1 VNGYYLPVTSGPTRG
16 DAPRGEETGIATSTD
31 PLELRYITVHGY
43 VRAYRMAGSGPALL
57 LIHGL
62 GCDSSTWLPVMAKLA
77 RRYTVIAPDLL
88 GHGASDKPRADYTL
102 GGYANAMRD
111 LLTLLGVDRVTVV
124 GHSFGGGV
132 AMQFAYQFPERTERM
147 LMIAP
152 GGLGR
157 EVTPFVRMLTLPF
170 AATGVVAATLP
181 PLRPLVR
188 GSLRLLSRTGLPH
201 TRDLGEVAKVYSLM
215 CDRGGREAV
224 TRVAHTVIDWRGQIV
239 RMTDRAYLTALLPV
253 CVIWGTEDDV
263 VPVSHAAIVE
273 AHAPGAQVHVFA
285 DCGHFPHR
293 EQPDRFIRVV
303 NRFIAST
310 EPATYHRGRW
320 RALMRRGADAPELA
334 VITPAE
340 APQAARARGADGGR
354 AS

>member
-1 VNGYYLPVTSGPTRG
+1 VAA
-16 DAPRGEETGIATSTD
+16 APPSD
-31 PLELRYITVHGY
+31 PFPLHHLTVHGHR
-43 VRAYRMAGSGPALL
+43 RAYRMAGSGPALL

-62 GCDSSTWLPVMAKLA
+62 GCDSSTWLPVMARLA

-102 GGYANAMRD
+102 GSYANAMRD
-111 LLTLLGVDRVTVV
+111 LLTLLGIDRATVV

-157 EVTPFVRMLTLPF
+157 EVTPLLRLVTLPF
-170 AATGVVAATLP
+170 AEMAMRAATVP
-181 PLRPLVR
+181 PMRPLVR
-188 GSLRLLSRTGLPH
+188 GSLEALSRTGLPH

-224 TRVAHTVIDWRGQIV
+224 RRVASTVIDWRGQIV

-253 CVIWGTEDDV
+253 CVIWGSEDGV
-263 VPVSHAAIVE
+263 VPVRHAAVVE
-273 AHAPGAQVHVFA
+273 EHAPGARVHVFA

-293 EQPDRFIRVV
+293 DQPARFVRVL
-303 NRFIAST
+303 NRFVDTTDA
-310 EPATYHRGRW
+310 AAYHRGRW
-320 RALMRRGADAPELA
+320 RALMRRGADGPTLT
-334 VITPAE
+334 VVDTPHE
-340 APQAARARGADGGR
+340 ASGTA
-354 AS
+354 

>member
-1 VNGYYLPVTSGPTRG
+1 VTAAPSS
-16 DAPRGEETGIATSTD
+16 DAF
-31 PLELRYITVHGY
+31 PLQFITVHGH
-43 VRAYRMAGSGPALL
+43 VRAYRVAGSGPALL

-62 GCDSSTWLPVMAKLA
+62 GCDSSTWLPVMARLA

-88 GHGASDKPRADYTL
+88 GHGASDKPRADYTI

-111 LLTLLGVDRVTVV
+111 LLTLLGVDRATVV

-157 EVTPFVRMLTLPF
+157 EVTPLLRALTLPF
-170 AATGVVAATLP
+170 AETAMRAATLP

-188 GSLRLLSRTGLPH
+188 GSLAALSRTGLPH
-201 TRDLGEVAKVYSLM
+201 TRDLGEVSKVYSLL
-215 CDRGGREAV
+215 CDHGGREAV
-224 TRVAHTVIDWRGQIV
+224 RRVASTVIDWRGQIV
-239 RMTDRAYLTALLPV
+239 RMTDRAYLTELLPV
-253 CVIWGTEDDV
+253 CVVWGRDDEV

-273 AHAPGAQVHVFA
+273 AHAPGARVHVFD

-293 EQPDRFIRVV
+293 DCPDRFVRVL
-303 NRFIAST
+303 NRFVDTTEAASH
-310 EPATYHRGRW
+310 HRGRW
-320 RALMRRGADAPELA
+320 RALMRRGADGPALA
-334 VITPAE
+334 VVDE
-340 APQAARARGADGGR
+340 ASADAAAGTA
-354 AS
+354 

>member
-1 VNGYYLPVTSGPTRG
+1 
-16 DAPRGEETGIATSTD
+16 
-31 PLELRYITVHGY
+31 
-43 VRAYRMAGSGPALL
+43 MAGTGPALL

-62 GCDSSTWLPVMAKLA
+62 GCDSSTWLPVMARLA

-88 GHGASDKPRADYTL
+88 GHGESDKPRADYTL

-111 LLTLLGVDRVTVV
+111 LLTLLGIDRATVV

-157 EVTPFVRMLTLPF
+157 EVTPLLRLVTLPF
-170 AATGVVAATLP
+170 ANTAMRAATLP
-181 PLRPLVR
+181 PVRPLVR
-188 GSLRLLSRTGLPH
+188 GSLAALSRTGLPH

-224 TRVAHTVIDWRGQIV
+224 CRVASTVIDWRGQIV

-253 CVIWGTEDDV
+253 CVIWGSEDDV
-263 VPVSHAAIVE
+263 VPVRHAAIVE
-273 AHAPGAQVHVFA
+273 AHAPGARVHVFA

-293 EQPDRFIRVV
+293 EQPAQFVRVL
-303 NRFIAST
+303 NRFVDTTDA
-310 EPATYHRGRW
+310 AAYHRGRW
-320 RALMRRGADAPELA
+320 RALMRRGADG
-334 VITPAE
+334 PALTVVD
-340 APQAARARGADGGR
+340 ATAASGTA
-354 AS
+354 

>member
-1 VNGYYLPVTSGPTRG
+1 VT
-16 DAPRGEETGIATSTD
+16 ATSPEKAF
-31 PLELRYITVHGY
+31 PLQYVTVHSH

-62 GCDSSTWLPVMAKLA
+62 GCDSSTWLPVMARLA

-111 LLTLLGVDRVTVV
+111 LLTLLGIDRATVV

-147 LMIAP
+147 LMVAP

-157 EVTPFVRMLTLPF
+157 EVTPMLRLLTLPF
-170 AATGVVAATLP
+170 AETAMRAATLP
-181 PLRPLVR
+181 PMRPLVR
-188 GSLRLLSRTGLPH
+188 GSLAALSRTGLPH
-201 TRDLGEVAKVYSLM
+201 TRDLSEVAKVYSLM
-215 CDRGGREAV
+215 CDPGGREAV
-224 TRVAHTVIDWRGQIV
+224 RRVTSTVIDWRGQIV

-253 CVIWGTEDDV
+253 CVIWGRDDDV
-263 VPVSHAAIVE
+263 VPVRHLEVVE
-273 AHAPGAQVHVFA
+273 AHAPGARVHVFE

-293 EQPDRFIRVV
+293 DRPDRFVRTL
-303 NRFIAST
+303 NRFVDTTDPAS
-310 EPATYHRGRW
+310 YHRGRW
-320 RALMRRGADAPELA
+320 RALMRRGADAPALA
-334 VITPAE
+334 VVDTTPREGTA
-340 APQAARARGADGGR
+340 
-354 AS
+354 